1 MVGLIMRHPATLRL
15 NHKDE
20 RQRRR
25 AVRKLFEINDS
36 INLVSF
42 VPLLEDEDQ
51 WYRERA
57 MEAITKWAGANDLV
71 IVEKLSNSEYIEQRV
86 LASKIS
92 LRLGQEKL
100 EIIDKLCSDKDIAVR
115 IAGWESR
122 FRADS
127 EKIDELILEGLK
139 SEDKIIRKI
148 TINNLTK
155 MKNIDVKI
163 IISALQDDSYTVR
176 KAALEIIKNDSELSE
191 IEIFDDYLLKM
202 SDGNIKNELSGVIKI
217 LAKRSLEN
225 KEIQEKVI
233 SWSESESVEIIDP
246 LISALRRIRWWEIKR
261 IKKHMYEKSSD
272 LFVTRLLRGNRET
285 IATEIRIK
293 ILSDSKRSEEMQ
305 ARLIEDLVGRPIGE
319 EMLKIIKEI
328 STSESVLL
336 STISKEFL
344 QEYEQ
349 I

>member
-1 MVGLIMRHPATLRL
+1 MRHPATLRL

-25 AVRKLFEINDS
+25 AVRKLFEVNDS

-42 VPLLEDEDQ
+42 VPLLEDDDQ

-57 MEAITKWAGANDLV
+57 MEAITKWSGINDIV
-71 IVEKLSNSEYIEQRV
+71 IVNKLSSSEYVEQRV

-100 EIIDKLCSDKDIAVR
+100 EIIDKLCNDKEIAVR

-122 FRADS
+122 FKADS

-139 SEDKIIRKI
+139 SKDKIIRKI
-148 TINNLTK
+148 TINKLTK
-155 MKNIDVKI
+155 MKNIDVQI
-163 IISALQDDSYTVR
+163 IISALQDDSYVVR
-176 KAALEIIKNDSELSE
+176 KAALEIIKNDSKLSE
-191 IEIFDDYLLKM
+191 MQIFDNYLLKM
-202 SDGNIKNELSGVIKI
+202 SDMNAKKEINGVIKI
-217 LAKRSLEN
+217 LAKKSLEN
-225 KEIQEKVI
+225 QEIQEKVI

-246 LISALRRIRWWEIKR
+246 LVSTLREIRWWEIKR
-261 IKKHMYEKSSD
+261 IKEHMYERSSD
-272 LFVTRLLRGNRET
+272 LFVTRLLRGNREAL
-285 IATEIRIK
+285 ATEIRIK

-305 ARLIEDLVGRPIGE
+305 ARLIEDLVGRSIDE
-319 EMLKIIKEI
+319 KTLEIIKDI
-328 STSESVLL
+328 SISESVLL

-344 QEYEQ
+344 QEYE
-349 I
+349 

>member
-1 MVGLIMRHPATLRL
+1 MRHPATLRL

-25 AVRKLFEINDS
+25 AVRELFEINDS

>member
-1 MVGLIMRHPATLRL
+1 MRHPATLRL